1 MYCPICKGMSLH
13 KAELETGLM
22 ALECSKCNGKWV
34 QSYQYWLWRDKQG
47 KSLPDGGVSACAAE
61 LHTLQDV
68 RDSKNAK
75 LCPECGHFLRRY
87 PVGHGIDFQID
98 RCSNC
103 GGMWFDANEWE
114 ILVQQGMHDD
124 VHRMFSAIWQGQVL
138 KEQKA
143 KSMREHY
150 LQKFGPADFQKACEI
165 RAWLQGH
172 KLSSELF
179 AFISDKEKLD

>member
-1 MYCPICKGMSLH
+1 MYCPICKGSALH
-13 KAELETGLM
+13 KAEVEAGLAAM
-22 ALECSKCNGKWV
+22 VCGKCNGKWV

-47 KSLPDGGVSACAAE
+47 KSLPNAAVKGDE
-61 LHTLQDV
+61 KLAV
-68 RDSKNAK
+68 KDSTKAK

-98 RCSNC
+98 RCGNC

-114 ILVQQGMHDD
+114 ILVGRGLHDD
-124 VHRMFSAIWQGQVL
+124 VHKMFSAIWQGQVL

-150 LQKFGPADFQKACEI
+150 LQKFGPADFQKASEI
-165 RAWLQGH
+165 RTWLHNH
-172 KLSSELF
+172 KLVSELF
-179 AFISDKEKLD
+179 AFIGDKDDIE